1 MSNVID
7 WSKYGRGPKRI
18 QMEIEIVYSGDGQQV
33 WCVAKFPI
41 ERYDVAKEMI
51 ERQIQYWER
60 DRG

>member
-7 WSKYGRGPKRI
+7 WSKYGRFPKRE
-18 QMEIEIVYSGDGQQV
+18 QMEIEIVYSGDGQRV

-41 ERYDVAKEMI
+41 ERYDLAKEMI

-60 DRG
+60 ERE